1 MFNDFICGFANAFD
15 TIEFLGFLGITI
27 SAGILAA
34 TLRKGLKMAKKLG
47 IKSVVIIILWAI
59 TGLIMFYDAFIC

>member
-15 TIEFLGFLGITI
+15 IIEFLGFLGITI
-27 SAGILAA
+27 TAGIIA
-34 TLRKGLKMAKKLG
+34 TTIRKGLKMAKKLG
-47 IKSVVIIILWAI
+47 IKSIVIIILWAL